1 MVTTH
6 EWEVPGPFSTKKP
19 GHTVSCPRLNGMQIS
34 LPAHQVIV
42 IGGLSTRTS
51 LSLSIVNIWARKNGS
66 FTSKLCPSL
75 TEGFD
80 YTAQLTLAAVA
91 SLAMENP
98 QLFQSQEIN
107 QGSMFPRTSSISAAK
122 ERPRW
127 AGQDSFFSPEIFNIP
142 SRSLQFRES
151 FITLSI
157 SYRRNSNA
165 TSPFPNDILLTL
177 PSPQIS

>member
-1 MVTTH
+1 MNERYLSH
-6 EWEVPGPFSTKKP
+6 FPQRNLLIGLQFLALAWMGCKY
-19 GHTVSCPRLNGMQIS
+19 LS

-91 SLAMENP
+91 SLAMENL

-107 QGSMFPRTSSISAAK
+107 QGSMFPWTPSISAAK

-127 AGQDSFFSPEIFNIP
+127 AGQDRQFFFFYLVCWWI
-142 SRSLQFRES
+142 SRELQHP
-151 FITLSI
+151 L
-157 SYRRNSNA
+157 
-165 TSPFPNDILLTL
+165 
-177 PSPQIS
+177 